1 MKCPGKTEFRS
12 ADGRFGLVIGNR
24 QLERLHALCAAS
36 HPLETGGVL
45 TGYYNAG
52 HDTAVI
58 TRAAGPPPDSQHGR
72 TRFYRGTQGLNDMLS
87 RLWRKRE
94 YYLGEW
100 HYHPGGAVRPSAADV
115 KQMQEIA
122 KDAPSRCPE
131 PILLLLGANGTAGAH
146 VFFAGEPYITLL
158 PKGQAH
164 CQGEHQ

>member
-1 MKCPGKTEFRS
+1 MKSPGNTEFRS

-52 HDTAVI
+52 HDTAVV
-58 TRAAGPPPDSQHGR
+58 TRAAGPPPDSQRER
-72 TRFYRGTQGLNDMLS
+72 TRFYRGTQGLNGMLG
-87 RLWRKRE
+87 RLWQKRE

-100 HYHPGGAVRPSAADV
+100 HYHPGGAAQPSATDV

-122 KDAPSRCPE
+122 RDTPSHCPE
-131 PILLLLGANGTAGAH
+131 PILLLIGANGTTGAH
-146 VFFAGEPYITLL
+146 IFFAAKPYITLL
-158 PKGQAH
+158 PKGQTH
-164 CQGEHQ
+164 CQREDQ